1 MNTTQ
6 TAQDDEFTVEQARR
20 GNQAAFRL
28 LVERHARVLFRLAF
42 RMTGNELDAE
52 DMVQET
58 FLKAWKQIGKFDGR
72 ASFGTWLHRICAN
85 CALDHIRARKRKQDV
100 SFDATEP
107 LAAETPSPERIALSA
122 QVQAILL
129 PALDELSEM
138 ERAAFVM
145 RHYEGLGIDEISAA
159 LGVQQGAAKHSVFR
173 AVQKLRKALAPVAV
187 MSRTAQG
194 KSV

>member
-1 MNTTQ
+1 VNTTQ

>member
-1 MNTTQ
+1 
-6 TAQDDEFTVEQARR
+6 
-20 GNQAAFRL
+20 
-28 LVERHARVLFRLAF
+28 
-42 RMTGNELDAE
+42 MTGNELDAE

-72 ASFGTWLHRICAN
+72 ATFGTWLHRICAN
-85 CALDHIRARKRKQDV
+85 CSLDHIRARKRKQDV
-100 SFDATEP
+100 PFDATEP
-107 LAAETPSPERIALSA
+107 VAAATPSPERMALSA

-145 RHYEGLGIDEISAA
+145 RHYEGLGIEQISAA
-159 LGVQQGAAKHSVFR
+159 LGVQPGAAKHSVFR

-187 MSRTAQG
+187 IGTRSA
-194 KSV
+194 KNSA